1 MNNKQLITELSRR
14 LNRDEKDVSIL
25 LNGFTNLLKETFSN
39 LDSIAIPGFG
49 ELGALKEEEKISV
62 DAISGKRKLYPPS
75 IEVKFKNSSLLK
87 KKLLE

>member
-1 MNNKQLITELSRR
+1 MNNKQLITELSNR

-25 LNGFTNLLKETFSN
+25 LDGFTNLLKETFSN

-49 ELGALKEEEKISV
+49 EFEAQKDEEKISI
-62 DAISGKRKLYPPS
+62 DAISGKRILYPPC
-75 IEVKFKNSSLLK
+75 IKVKFKYSSLLK